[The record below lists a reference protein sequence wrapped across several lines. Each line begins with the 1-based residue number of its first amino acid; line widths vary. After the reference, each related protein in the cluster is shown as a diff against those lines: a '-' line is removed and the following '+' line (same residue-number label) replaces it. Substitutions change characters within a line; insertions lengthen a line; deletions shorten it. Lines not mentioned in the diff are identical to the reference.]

1 MPSPGLVVRSSQNL
15 GEELL
20 GTLRLWVVDDLGGS
34 SGLDDHSAV
43 HKNDLIGDLAGEP
56 DFVGN
61 DRHRHAG
68 GGQILHDLE
77 NLADEFGIKR
87 GRGLVE
93 EHDLRIHRQRA
104 GNRHTLL
111 LAPESSA
118 G

>member
-1 MPSPGLVVRSSQNL
+1 M
-15 GEELL
+15 
-20 GTLRLWVVDDLGGS
+20 
-34 SGLDDHSAV
+34 
-43 HKNDLIGDLAGEP
+43 
-56 DFVGN
+56 GN

-111 LAPESSA
+111 LATRGSA